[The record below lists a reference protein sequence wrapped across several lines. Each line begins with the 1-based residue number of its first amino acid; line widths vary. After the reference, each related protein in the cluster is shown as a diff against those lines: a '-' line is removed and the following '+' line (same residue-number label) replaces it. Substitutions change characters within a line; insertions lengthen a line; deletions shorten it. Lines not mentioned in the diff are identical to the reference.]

1 MNPTSKAAKAAPKA
15 AKAAAPKARKVAK
28 EPKAPKAAKAPKVPK
43 AAKAEVAADAA
54 PVARTPIRAS
64 EKLINLLLAPHV
76 SEKAARAGEK
86 HNQYVFR
93 VRPEATKPEI
103 AKAVELMFS
112 VDVEAV
118 QVVNVGGKK
127 KRFGAAF
134 GRRSDWKKAYVRL
147 KTGQMID
154 LTGTAKA

>member
-1 MNPTSKAAKAAPKA
+1 MSAADTPKA
-15 AKAAAPKARKVAK
+15 AKAPKT
-28 EPKAPKAAKAPKVPK
+28 PKAAKAPKVAK
-43 AAKAEVAADAA
+43 AAKAADKAAA
-54 PVARTPIRAS
+54 PAVAKAPVQPTER
-64 EKLINLLLAPHV
+64 LINLLLAPHV

-86 HNQYVFR
+86 HNQFVFR
-93 VRPEATKPEI
+93 VRMDATKPEI

-127 KRFGAAF
+127 KRFGASL
-134 GRRSDWKKAYVRL
+134 GRRSDWKKAYVSL
-147 KTGQMID
+147 KSGQTID